1 MNAHTGLMTAELSN
15 MYVGQGHDIFWTS
28 SMVCPSTEQYLK
40 MVDYSTLSTEC
51 NVFTT
56 LKNKAETGGLFRILV
71 RLMTA
76 KSTSPSP
83 PDLTAL
89 ASLLGRY
96 FQIRDDYINLNSSD
110 VRDPTCVLS
119 PDITH

>member
-1 MNAHTGLMTAELSN
+1 
-15 MYVGQGHDIFWTS
+15 
-28 SMVCPSTEQYLK
+28 MVCPSTEQYLK
-40 MVDYSTLSTEC
+40 MVDYSTLFRQC

-56 LKNKAETGGLFRILV
+56 LNNKVETGGLFRILV

-76 KSTSPSP
+76 KSKSPSP

-96 FQIRDDYINLNSSD
+96 FQIRDDYMNLNSSD

-119 PDITH
+119 PNITH